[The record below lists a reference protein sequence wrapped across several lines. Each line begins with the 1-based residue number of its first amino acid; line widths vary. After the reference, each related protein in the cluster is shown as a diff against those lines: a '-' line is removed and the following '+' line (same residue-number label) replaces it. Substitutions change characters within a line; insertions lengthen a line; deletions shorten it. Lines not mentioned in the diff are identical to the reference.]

1 MLLVANDR
9 HFSLKRHQAEIKI
22 AKATGLRRRELET
35 FRPMDVYP
43 LPDEKLSVYVRQGK
57 GGRPRAAQVSADMQ
71 DQLLEIFP
79 YRPSDIATTWA
90 SFWTLSIW
98 STTPCSSIPP
108 RVIMKR
114 KQVIKIHIIISAS
127 MQQSSFKVFAGD

>member
-1 MLLVANDR
+1 
-9 HFSLKRHQAEIKI
+9 
-22 AKATGLRRRELET
+22 
-35 FRPMDVYP
+35 MDVYP
-43 LPDEKLSVYVRQGK
+43 MPDEKLSVYVRQGK

-71 DQLLEIFP
+71 DQLLEIIP

-114 KQVIKIHIIISAS
+114 KQVIEIHIIISAS